1 MGKTYFSAGE
11 VADNAL
17 SIVGTGNTIA
27 QDRSIQMQD
36 DTRIVGGDSIEMAI
50 GSSLVQA
57 GADYLGANSVKAAGD
72 YLGGNSV
79 KAAGDYVSGYKVGDN
94 SSLYLA
100 QMDPNV
106 SAVLQSSFGNTQSIL
121 DQAMTLVGLN
131 SNNFMTLAAGR
142 DPDKELADT
151 SNEIATTG
159 KFDAVKAWLKTTNG
173 KIAMAAVVAG
183 LIWKFS
189 AKKGRK

>member
-1 MGKTYFSAGE
+1 MGKSYTSYTAGE

-36 DTRIVGGDSIEMAI
+36 DTRIIGGDSFEMAV

-57 GADYLGANSVKAAGD
+57 GAD

-159 KFDAVKAWLKTTNG
+159 KSDAVKAWLKTTNG
-173 KIAMAAVVAG
+173 KIVLAAVMAG